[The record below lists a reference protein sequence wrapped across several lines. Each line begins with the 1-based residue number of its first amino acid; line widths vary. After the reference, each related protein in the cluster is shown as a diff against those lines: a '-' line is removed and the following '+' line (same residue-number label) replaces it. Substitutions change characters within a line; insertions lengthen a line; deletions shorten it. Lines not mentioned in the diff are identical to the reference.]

1 MTTPEIKL
9 KNYLKSRG
17 LRFTPERKI
26 ILKKIFSLHEH
37 FDVEK
42 LYEKLNKQISR
53 ATIYRTLSLLVKS
66 GLVKELFR
74 CQEKTSFEHVFGH
87 KHHDHMLC
95 LNCNRIIE
103 FREEKIEKLQKEIC
117 KKYNFTPIEHRLT
130 IKGYCKKCSQIL
142 KKKK

>member
-1 MTTPEIKL
+1 LITPEIKL

-26 ILKKIFSLHEH
+26 ILEKIFSLHEH